1 MTNRSNYLACGAL
14 LALLAAPA
22 PAQEMDMKHEMA
34 ASPVPAAAKDLR
46 TVIVLTAAERAV
58 VLQEM
63 RDMLG
68 GTQAVVAGLAND
80 DMKAVASGARP
91 QGMHVMH
98 GVPASLRARLPMG
111 FKQMGMAMHTDFDQI
126 ALDAES
132 LGDPRHTLK
141 QMDALLQKCVAC
153 HSTYRIDPAVK

>member
-1 MTNRSNYLACGAL
+1 MAKRSNCLACGAL

-22 PAQEMDMKHEMA
+22 TAQEMQHDMSMHA
-34 ASPVPAAAKDLR
+34 PAAAAKDQR
-46 TVIVLTAAERAV
+46 TAIVLTTAERAI

-68 GTQAVVAGLAND
+68 GTQSVVAGLAND
-80 DMKAVASGARP
+80 DMKAVASAARP
-91 QGMHVMH
+91 LGMHVMH
-98 GVPASLRARLPMG
+98 GVPVSLKAKLPMG
-111 FKQMGMAMHTDFDQI
+111 FKQMGMAMHSDFDQI

-132 LGDPRHTLK
+132 LGDPKHTLK

-153 HSTYRIDPAVK
+153 HGIYQIQPAVK